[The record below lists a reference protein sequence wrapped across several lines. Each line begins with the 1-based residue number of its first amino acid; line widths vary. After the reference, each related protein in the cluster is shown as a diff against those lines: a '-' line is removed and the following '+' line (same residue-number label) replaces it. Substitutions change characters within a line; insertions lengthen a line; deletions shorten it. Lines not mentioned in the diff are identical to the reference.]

1 MNQPP
6 ALGQSSGGGQP
17 GPSAG
22 GSGAGPSS
30 SHSSK
35 VDLSLVNRGI
45 WLVKVPKYIASRWE
59 RIPGTAEAGKLKI
72 YKSPNGGKPK
82 VTLSLSDATLNAKE
96 DGEDEIPREHD
107 LIAAAVTNQT
117 MVAFDVEQGAQAEDP
132 EKVSL
137 LGKVHQKLECRPV
150 YDDNY
155 MKLKMTA
162 IHKASQP
169 IRQVQQLDR
178 VVQAYKP
185 VSDHK
190 NNKEYEERKKAEGK
204 KARDDKEKVLEML
217 FSAFEKHQY
226 YNLKDLVRITNQPVG
241 YLKEVLKE
249 VCNYCVKNPHKNMW
263 ELKPE
268 YRHYKGDVDD

>member
-1 MNQPP
+1 MSQV
-6 ALGQSSGGGQP
+6 AASSSSQGSGAP
-17 GPSAG
+17 GPSTA
-22 GSGAGPSS
+22 SS
-30 SHSSK
+30 SQSGHSSSK

-45 WLVKVPKYIASRWE
+45 WLVKVPKYLAERWA
-59 RIPGTAEAGKLKI
+59 RIPGNVEAGKLKI
-72 YKSPNGGKPK
+72 YKSNSGGGKPK
-82 VTLSLSDATLNAKE
+82 VTLSLSEATICAKE
-96 DGEDEIPREHD
+96 AGDDDIPKEHD
-107 LIAAAVTNQT
+107 LIATAVTNQT
-117 MVAFDVEQGAQAEDP
+117 MVAFDVESGAQDEDP
-132 EKVSL
+132 EKLSV

-150 YDDNY
+150 YDTNY
-155 MKLKMTA
+155 MQLKKTA

-169 IRQVQQLDR
+169 TRQVKQLDR
-178 VVQAYKP
+178 VVQSYKP

-226 YNLKDLVRITNQPVG
+226 YNVKDLVRITNQPVG

-268 YRHYKGDVDD
+268 YRHYKMETDD